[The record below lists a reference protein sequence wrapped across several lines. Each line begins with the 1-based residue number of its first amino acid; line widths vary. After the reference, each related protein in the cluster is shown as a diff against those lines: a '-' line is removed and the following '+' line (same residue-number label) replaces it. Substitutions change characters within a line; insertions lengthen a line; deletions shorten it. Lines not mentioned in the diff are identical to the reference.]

1 MLLKHFHLAL
11 AALSCLPSALGRLQT
26 CKARDL
32 PAIEVFGLEIID
44 ITAKEHHDYEDWT
57 PFPLFPGPKKAID
70 FCNFT
75 ITYTHPGQNDHI
87 NVYIWLPMNDT
98 WDGRFVAQGG
108 GGWAAGFDMALAPS
122 VARGYAVAITDA
134 GHTFY
139 SDPARQPHADWLL
152 ASPGNLD
159 WALLQD
165 FAGRALDD
173 LPKIAKQ
180 VIKGFYGEPP
190 KYSYWHGCSTGGRQ
204 GLMSAQRYPE
214 NYQGIVAAAPAI
226 NWAEMAVAGL
236 WPHIVMRRLGYYP
249 PSCELEAI
257 LAADVEACDELD
269 GVKDGIIAAPGLC
282 AFDATTVVGR
292 PFDCEGDSRK
302 ISAEAAEI
310 ANEAWKGPFKG
321 DRRLWFGMPHGTPFS
336 VAGPWGPPSGL
347 ASTECDE
354 NNQNCKSRFFAVST
368 SWIGNVVRRVKSVD
382 LSGMDEEEFYR
393 TLRLSVNEF
402 ASVMSTNDPDL
413 SDFGAAGGK
422 MITWHGLADQLIP
435 VNGTS
440 SYYEKVLALD
450 AEARSYYRYFEA
462 PGVQH
467 CFGGIGAAPTAALDQ
482 IIKWVEQGIA
492 PETLTAATMPV
503 PGPPDAAPVVK
514 HRPLCPYPLVSAYVG
529 GDLSESSSF
538 ECAESF
544 DVMKRHTEL

>member
-1 MLLKHFHLAL
+1 MLLQHFQLAL
-11 AALSCLPSALGRLQT
+11 AAFSYFPTALGKLQT
-26 CKARDL
+26 CKGRDL
-32 PAIEVFGLEIID
+32 PAIEVFGLEIVD
-44 ITAKEHHDYEDWT
+44 ITAKEHHDYEDWH
-57 PFPLFPGPKKAID
+57 PFPFMPAPKKPLD

-98 WDGRFVAQGG
+98 WNGRFVGQGG
-108 GGWAAGFDMALAPS
+108 GGLTAGFAFALAPS
-122 VARGYAVAITDA
+122 VASGYAVAITDA
-134 GHTFY
+134 GHTFHN
-139 SDPARQPHADWLL
+139 DPSKTADSEWVLT
-152 ASPGNLD
+152 SPGNIN
-159 WALLQD
+159 WPLLQD
-165 FAGRALDD
+165 FAGRALED
-173 LPKIAKQ
+173 LPKVAKQ

-190 KYSYWHGCSTGGRQ
+190 KYSYWNGCSTGGRQ

-214 NYQGIVAAAPAI
+214 DYQGIVAAAPAI

-236 WPHIVMRRLGYYP
+236 WPHIVMNRLGYYP
-249 PSCELEAI
+249 PSCEMAAI

-269 GVKDGIIAAPGLC
+269 GVKDGVIAAPGLC
-282 AFDATTVVGR
+282 TFDAKTVVGQS
-292 PFDCEGDSRK
+292 FDCEGDSRK

-310 ANEAWKGPFKG
+310 ANEAWKGPYKG

-336 VAGPWGPPSGL
+336 VAGPWGPPTGL
-347 ASTECDE
+347 ATTECDE
-354 NNQNCKSRFFAVST
+354 KNQNCRSRFFAVST
-368 SWIGNVVRRVKSVD
+368 SWIGNVVRRGKSAD
-382 LSGMDEEEFYR
+382 LSEMDEEEFYR
-393 TLRLSVNEF
+393 TLRLSLNEF
-402 ASVMSTNDPDL
+402 ASVMSTSDPDL

-440 SYYEKVLALD
+440 SYYEKVLSLD
-450 AEARSYYRYFEA
+450 PGARSYYRYFEA

-467 CFGGIGAAPTAALDQ
+467 CFGGAGAAPTAVLDQ
-482 IIKWVEQGIA
+482 VIRWVEEGIA
-492 PETLTAATMPV
+492 PETLTAATMPA
-503 PGPPDAAPVVK
+503 PGPPDAGPVVK

-544 DVMKRHTEL
+544 DVKKRHTEL